1 MLWTD
6 ATQCLLGENM
16 RLVRIISATRYLVLI
31 PIVGLALAAAV
42 LFALGGI
49 GLVAFLFKNASL
61 AAEGH
66 DLTVVPIFD
75 LLQYV
80 HQFLIGTVL
89 YITSMGFYQLFI
101 QEVPVPQW
109 MKIESAED
117 LETSLVGVIIVVLAI
132 EFLGVVFSGDQS
144 NLLQYGAGIA
154 LPIAA
159 LAIFLGVR
167 HNIHTRHQ
175 TRHSPGQHSSGD
187 VPATPQSD
195 SKVAH
200 DQVAR
205 AEGGPTGNDA

>member
-1 MLWTD
+1 
-6 ATQCLLGENM
+6 M

-42 LFALGGI
+42 LFAFGGI
-49 GLVAFLFKNASL
+49 GLVAFLVKNASL
-61 AAEGH
+61 VAEGH
-66 DLTVVPIFD
+66 DLTVLPIFD

-101 QEVPVPQW
+101 QDVPVPDW

-132 EFLGVVFSGDQS
+132 EFLGTVFSGNQT
-144 NLLQYGAGIA
+144 NLLQYGVGIA

-167 HNIHTRHQ
+167 HTMHIRGQGRRSTGSHGFSDLAATHQ
-175 TRHSPGQHSSGD
+175 
-187 VPATPQSD
+187 AD
-195 SKVAH
+195 SKETH
-200 DQVAR
+200 DQA
-205 AEGGPTGNDA
+205 THTK